1 MTLNHIL
8 HLNRCKIFLKL
19 TNNSELK
26 PSDSLTEKMT
36 VKKHDFQCQN
46 DCILK
51 DNMKIIFDRR
61 INHKIREKLHMHVLK
76 YSQVLKVV
84 YISNVIK
91 IIISTKLKI
100 N

>member
-26 PSDSLTEKMT
+26 PSE
-36 VKKHDFQCQN
+36 KHDFQCQN

-51 DNMKIIFDRR
+51 DNTKIIFDRR

-76 YSQVLKVV
+76 YSQVLKVI

-91 IIISTKLKI
+91 IIITTKLKI